1 MSKSFYIPV
10 FYLIFMALACSTSST
25 EPVKKVEK
33 IFYSEPSIEEIEK
46 DLQEEQKSEIHIIEK
61 RSVVFFILSKKE
73 AQILSKEIGESYK
86 WETEALLSSFIGQA
100 KTFED
105 VLKRHNIS
113 SGLSNNKRFQVV
125 LKKGKT
131 INFDRE
137 KEDQILGQILTNG
150 EKEPL
155 ICFGMYNDKELAEL
169 IQKFFNIENLGY
181 IPSDTLAIQ
190 PENVPEIDTT
200 DINTPKNK

>member
-105 VLKRHNIS
+105 VLK
-113 SGLSNNKRFQVV
+113 
-125 LKKGKT
+125 KGKT